1 MNDNIAMNLGA
12 RCAVRSAAEAEEGL
26 RDIWMS
32 GNTCRM
38 LGASPHAVPEERG
51 RERDASKMHRTS
63 RDVGV
68 EGRVNRRRRRRA
80 QPKPTL
86 TLLRSTSPLDKYRS
100 DIGCRGTASLTR
112 D

>member
-1 MNDNIAMNLGA
+1 MASFTVIIAFQLFHFKTGTFHRSFHLELNTGLSAKPQDFLASTEVNDNIAMNLGP

-63 RDVGV
+63 
-68 EGRVNRRRRRRA
+68 EGCWR
-80 QPKPTL
+80 
-86 TLLRSTSPLDKYRS
+86 
-100 DIGCRGTASLTR
+100 
-112 D
+112 

>member
-1 MNDNIAMNLGA
+1 MNLGP

-51 RERDASKMHRTS
+51 RFKDA
-63 RDVGV
+63 
-68 EGRVNRRRRRRA
+68 
-80 QPKPTL
+80 L
-86 TLLRSTSPLDKYRS
+86 
-100 DIGCRGTASLTR
+100 DIGGMLALKAVSTGAVVNARPQTQTDPNASSL
-112 D
+112 DVPVG